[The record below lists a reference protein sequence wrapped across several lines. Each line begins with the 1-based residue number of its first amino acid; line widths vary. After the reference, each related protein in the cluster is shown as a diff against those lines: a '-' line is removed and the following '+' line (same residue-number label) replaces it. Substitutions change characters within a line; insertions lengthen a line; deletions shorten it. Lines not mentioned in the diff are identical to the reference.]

1 MKTLPHFSLLLWL
14 ATATVGPAQDKPVT
28 PLTPAA
34 GTNAPGAAVVPVPPP
49 APPGPPRTISLEVS
63 VLRFKPLRAER
74 ILEGFRNLSGSL
86 QRVMDTLKSEGEV
99 TVLFSGTRDIRFEEK
114 GKAKFDALETRP
126 VLVIGKP
133 TAPIPPA
140 TAYGVSLEVTT
151 RLADE
156 GRFGLQWEGN
166 LTWSPE
172 ILDKR
177 TGERFMTFA
186 TGAASAVKKSG
197 LLGGD
202 GKAGAAA
209 DIGLGL
215 AEMFTP
221 KGRPTENE
229 IYELPVNKT
238 VAFGS
243 SRICR
248 SGELIV
254 HSTTAEMGNKEAQT
268 VLLLILPT
276 MMP

>member
-1 MKTLPHFSLLLWL
+1 M
-14 ATATVGPAQDKPVT
+14 TA
-28 PLTPAA
+28 
-34 GTNAPGAAVVPVPPP
+34 
-49 APPGPPRTISLEVS
+49 
-63 VLRFKPLRAER
+63 
-74 ILEGFRNLSGSL
+74 L
-86 QRVMDTLKSEGEV
+86 QAEGEV
-99 TVLFSGTRDIRFEEK
+99 TVLYSGTRDIRYEEK
-114 GKAKFDALETRP
+114 NKAKFDALETRP

-133 TAPIPPA
+133 NAPIPPA
-140 TAYGVSLEVTT
+140 TSYGVSLEVMT

-177 TGERFMTFA
+177 VGERFLTFA
-186 TGAASAVKKSG
+186 SGAAAAVKRSG
-197 LLGGD
+197 IVGSD
-202 GKAGAAA
+202 SKAGAAA

-221 KGRPTENE
+221 KGRPAENE
-229 IYELPVNKT
+229 IYELPVNKV

-248 SGELIV
+248 SGELII
-254 HSTTAEMGNKEAQT
+254 HATTAEMGNKEAQT

-276 MMP
+276 MSQ

>member
-1 MKTLPHFSLLLWL
+1 MKILPILPLLVLL
-14 ATATVGPAQDKPVT
+14 VHG
-28 PLTPAA
+28 TPASA
-34 GTNAPGAAVVPVPPP
+34 QTPPPAAPATNAPSATPP
-49 APPGPPRTISLEVS
+49 APVAPAGPPRTISLEVS

-74 ILEGFRNLSGSL
+74 IIEGFKGLNGNL

-99 TVLFSGTRDIRFEEK
+99 TVLFAGTRDVRFEEK

-140 TAYGVSLEVTT
+140 TAYGVSLEITT

-186 TGAASAVKKSG
+186 TGAASAIKKSG
-197 LLGGD
+197 LLGSD

-276 MMP
+276 MVP

>member
-1 MKTLPHFSLLLWL
+1 MKTLGSLPTLLLL
-14 ATATVGPAQDKPVT
+14 ANAIIGFAQDKPVT

-34 GTNAPGAAVVPVPPP
+34 ATNAPAAAAAPV

-74 ILEGFRNLSGSL
+74 ILEGFRNLNGNL
-86 QRVMDTLKSEGEV
+86 QRVMETLKTEGEV

-276 MMP
+276 MVP